1 MAIPLKRH
9 TTAAEINKVLL
20 TCSRHYFPCS
30 DEQRWGLFFYYYYCF
45 YNIICQLRL
54 KIETGKMQWF
64 SSSYADRAVFGYFNH
79 KRSSTVYWAKLTSS
93 CKLSI
98 LFHFFTSWCE
108 RHSTPWTSCQS
119 AAGLTHNHACLCS
132 AEGSWSTWR
141 NSMQIQGEHG
151 NCAQNDSNVRQR
163 TYRWQCHTTVS
174 LFF

>member
-1 MAIPLKRH
+1 
-9 TTAAEINKVLL
+9 
-20 TCSRHYFPCS
+20 
-30 DEQRWGLFFYYYYCF
+30 
-45 YNIICQLRL
+45 
-54 KIETGKMQWF
+54 MQWF

-151 NCAQNDSNVRQR
+151 NLEAHRTIQTYDRELIGDSATLQ
-163 TYRWQCHTTVS
+163 YRSSFNPWIFTNMS
-174 LFF
+174 KLRKILFLKWSCFLNYSCNIDKHGLVWTETLSSMACKCQTSIPI